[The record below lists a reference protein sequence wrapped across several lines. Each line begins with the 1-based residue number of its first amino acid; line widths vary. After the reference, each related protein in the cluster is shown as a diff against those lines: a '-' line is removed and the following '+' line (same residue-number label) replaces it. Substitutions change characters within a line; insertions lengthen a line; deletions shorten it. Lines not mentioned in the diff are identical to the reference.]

1 MVAADKKRNGF
12 SLGEVIVALGL
23 MSFVALVVVG
33 VFLTLMQSSTKN
45 REQIAAELLT
55 ESLLEKATAAGP
67 PAWGVEGKLGQPLSA
82 GDSALS
88 NDTYYQVDSTL
99 VAEERGEMWEVSVTV
114 AWWSENANMDGSR
127 VGHGNTHVTGTRSV
141 YYGRPVQ

>member
-1 MVAADKKRNGF
+1 MMLADKRKNGF

-45 REQIAAELLT
+45 REQVAAELLT

-67 PAWGVEGKLGQPLSA
+67 PSWGIEGKLGEPLPA
-82 GDSALS
+82 HRD
-88 NDTYYQVDSTL
+88 DTYYQVDSKL

-114 AWWSENANMDGSR
+114 AWWSDDSKLDSAHI
-127 VGHGNTHVTGTRSV
+127 GHGNTHVTGTRSV
-141 YYGRPVQ
+141 YYGRPLQ